1 MSVVLSLQ
9 QWLRLSVSND
19 TLMNRYAE
27 TGEQALLA
35 RLYDECGD
43 DLYHFLLAMTSPD
56 VAMDVA
62 QKTWL
67 NVIEKRHLY
76 RAGGRFESWLFTL
89 GRNALID
96 EIRKQQ
102 RLTYDDALL
111 CRQVAPESESYQQS
125 DIFRRALASLPFAQ
139 REAFCLQQEGFGL
152 QEIATI
158 CHSNRETIKTRL
170 RYARDSL
177 KSALE
182 AAHD

>member
-1 MSVVLSLQ
+1 MSVVLSIQ
-9 QWLRLSVSND
+9 QWLGLSVSND
-19 TLMNRYAE
+19 VLMSRYAE

-56 VAMDVA
+56 TAMDVA
-62 QKTWL
+62 QKTWVT
-67 NVIEKRHLY
+67 VIEKRHLY
-76 RAGGRFESWLFTL
+76 AASGRFESWLFTL
-89 GRNALID
+89 GRHALID
-96 EIRKQQ
+96 EIRKQR

-111 CRQVAPESESYQQS
+111 SRQLAPDSATYEQS
-125 DIFRRALASLPFAQ
+125 DRFRQALAALPFAQ

-170 RYARDSL
+170 RYARENL

-182 AAHD
+182 AAHE

>member
-1 MSVVLSLQ
+1 MSVVLSIQ
-9 QWLRLSVSND
+9 QWLGLSVSND
-19 TLMNRYAE
+19 TLMSRYAE

-56 VAMDVA
+56 MAMDVA
-62 QKTWL
+62 QKTWV

-76 RAGGRFESWLFTL
+76 VASGRFESWLFTL
-89 GRNALID
+89 GRHALID

-111 CRQVAPESESYQQS
+111 CRQVAPEPANYQQS
-125 DIFRRALASLPFAQ
+125 DIFKQALASLPFAQ

-152 QEIATI
+152 QEIAAI

-170 RYARDSL
+170 RYARDTL

-182 AAHD
+182 AAHE